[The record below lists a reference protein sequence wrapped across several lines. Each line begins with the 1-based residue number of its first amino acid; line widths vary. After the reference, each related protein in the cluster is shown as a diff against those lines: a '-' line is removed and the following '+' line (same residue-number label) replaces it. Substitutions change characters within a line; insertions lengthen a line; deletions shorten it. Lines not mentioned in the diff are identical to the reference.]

1 MLTNFKINFMNKYS
15 LIPKPWEKQ
24 ERYSVR
30 VIHHFDTPRA
40 VYDEKITGDDAF
52 DNAIVTT
59 QTISYLAY
67 YDDIETA
74 LKDYQNKIL
83 ELKDNP
89 EAYCPYVGQRKILTV
104 AIRLKDKE
112 EYGLFDW
119 SRDGLYKH
127 EPNRIHPD
135 EELAS
140 NQRYVY
146 LSCKS

>member
-1 MLTNFKINFMNKYS
+1 MNKYS

-112 EYGLFDW
+112 EYGLFDC
-119 SRDGLYKH
+119 H
-127 EPNRIHPD
+127 EMAYTNM
-135 EELAS
+135 
-140 NQRYVY
+140 NQTAFIQMKSWLQTNVMYIY
-146 LSCKS
+146 LVNLKR